1 MYNQFHTEQ
10 AVYVMNL
17 AIRQLE
23 ELDEM
28 NSHMSGNG
36 KTPFWNVTVA
46 LLQANPTIRSTLLP
60 LQKCSTFR

>member
-28 NSHMSGNG
+28 NSHE
-36 KTPFWNVTVA
+36 
-46 LLQANPTIRSTLLP
+46 RE
-60 LQKCSTFR
+60 R